1 MKAPVLLAA
10 VALSLLASLGA
21 SAQQSPTRATDQAR
35 IRQGVRSGQLTRTE
49 AARAQAQQADARQ
62 ARQAARADGV
72 VTPAERRGVR
82 HEERQADRVLYRQKH
97 DAQTRRGN

>member
-1 MKAPVLLAA
+1 MKTFLFACAA
-10 VALSLLASLGA
+10 ALSLLAS
-21 SAQQSPTRATDQAR
+21 SAATAQTAPRTNDQAR

-62 ARQAARADGV
+62 ARQSARADGV
-72 VTPAERRGVR
+72 VTPAERHVVR

-97 DAQTRRGN
+97 DSRTRKPR

>member
-1 MKAPVLLAA
+1 MKRSIFA
-10 VALSLLASLGA
+10 VAALCLFTALTT
-21 SAQQSPTRATDQAR
+21 SAQVAPRANDQAR
-35 IRQGVRSGQLTRTE
+35 IRQGVRSGQLTRAE

-72 VTPAERRGVR
+72 VTSAERQTVR

-97 DAQTRRGN
+97 DGQTRVVR

>member
-1 MKAPVLLAA
+1 MKYFLFVCAAA
-10 VALSLLASLGA
+10 VSLLTSTATV
-21 SAQQSPTRATDQAR
+21 AQTVRRTNDQAR
-35 IRQGVRSGQLTRTE
+35 IRQGVRSGQLTPAE

-82 HEERQADRVLYRQKH
+82 HEEKQADRVLYRQKH
-97 DAQTRRGN
+97 DGQTRVVR